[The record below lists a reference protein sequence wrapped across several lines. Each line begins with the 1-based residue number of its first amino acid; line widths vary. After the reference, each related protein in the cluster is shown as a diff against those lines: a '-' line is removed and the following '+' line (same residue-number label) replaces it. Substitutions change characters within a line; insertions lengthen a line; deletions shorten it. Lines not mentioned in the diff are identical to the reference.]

1 MSSTQAPAS
10 GRQPEEAVEV
20 LRALW
25 SGQGQSSA
33 DLDECFGA
41 QQSCKSTR
49 SIGFDGM
56 AGSDGDLR
64 SAWRATLKRE
74 GKLIPDAGS
83 VADLV
88 LGPAQSRPK

>member
-1 MSSTQAPAS
+1 MNSIQTPAS
-10 GRQPEEAVEV
+10 GHQPEETVEV

-33 DLDECFGA
+33 DLEDCFGT
-41 QQSCKSTR
+41 QGSCKNTR

-56 AGSDGDLR
+56 AGAEGDLP
-64 SAWRATLKRE
+64 SAWRATLERE
-74 GKLIPDAGS
+74 GKLSSDASS

-88 LGPAQSRPK
+88 LGPAPSSTK